1 MRWLNIYLL
10 SKKLLKIIK
19 KILINYSFKKKE
31 IYLAELDRDK
41 DFIIESLQQELILG
55 IDTEFDWRNTYLPK
69 LSLLQIATQKKILLI
84 DCLKCETANYLKEIL
99 EDKKKL
105 IIFHSSRSDTTVLFT
120 NLNIKIDNIFDIQI
134 AEKNISGGDIQNYA
148 GLVKKYFY
156 INLKKTE
163 TNSNWLKRPFTN
175 EQLSYAAD
183 DVNFLLEIYKKQL
196 KTLKKY
202 NLYNK
207 SIDES
212 RRESRLGS
220 QDLHVSRLKKL
231 RKPSKIEKS
240 IFLWRE
246 KYAKK
251 LNIPTSYIFKN
262 KDLKKLA
269 LLFNSQEIDQNKISD
284 FLKKNIYAEDL
295 IKHLKN

>member
-1 MRWLNIYLL
+1 
-10 SKKLLKIIK
+10 LLKILKTIFT
-19 KILINYSFKKKE
+19 NHNVNKKE
-31 IYLAELDRDK
+31 IYLVDPFRDK
-41 DFIIESLQQELILG
+41 EFLIDSIEEEKILG

-105 IIFHSSRSDTTVLFT
+105 IIFHSSRSDTTVLFA

-163 TNSNWLKRPFTN
+163 TNSNWLKRPFSN

-196 KTLKKY
+196 KILKKY

-231 RKPSKIEKS
+231 RKSSKLEKS

-262 KDLKKLA
+262 KDLKKLT

-295 IKHLKN
+295 IEHLKN